1 MSYEEFIRKIKYIL
15 NIKINT
21 DDVDLKKALDT
32 VIEKEIENACNLY
45 YNE

>member
-1 MSYEEFIRKIKYIL
+1 MSYEEFIRKIKYIS
-15 NIKINT
+15 NIKIYT
-21 DDVDLKKALDT
+21 DDADLQKALDK